1 MMFAERF
8 ARDGCLVIDKL
19 FDPAL
24 IDSIFEEYHR
34 QYGDIDPANRPLH
47 LKAGDRRLQL
57 PITLRGALLDPGL
70 YGHPLLLKILGEIF
84 GSLFLIDNVTVVTA
98 LAGADHQ
105 PFHRDQP
112 DLFPLGREYDA
123 SLPCY
128 AVIVAIP
135 LIDLDEQTGTTQIFP
150 GTMGDSH
157 EDPDALGEGVMPFTK
172 RGGCY
177 LLDYRVQ
184 HRGFAN
190 RSDRDRPVLYI
201 TYSRE
206 WFTDTINYRKHAR
219 LEVDPAEFETI
230 PLEHRPLFR
239 RAAGKGLL
247 DATIED
253 LRANPY
259 GMAPKID

>member
-24 IDSIFEEYHR
+24 IERVFEEYDR
-34 QYGDIDPANRPLH
+34 QYGDIDPANPPLH

-57 PITLRGALLDPGL
+57 PIALRGPFLDPGL
-70 YGHPLLLKILGEIF
+70 YAHPLLLKILGEIF
-84 GSLFLIDNVTVVTA
+84 GDLFLIDNVTVVTA

-105 PFHRDQP
+105 GFHRDYR

-128 AVIVAIP
+128 AILVAIP
-135 LIDLDEQTGTTQIFP
+135 LIDLDEETGTTQIFP
-150 GTMGDSH
+150 GTMAKSH
-157 EDPDALGEGVMPFTK
+157 EDPEALGEGMMPFTK

-190 RSDRDRPVLYI
+190 RSDRARPVLYI
-201 TYSRE
+201 TYSRD
-206 WFTDTINYRKHAR
+206 WFTDTVNYRKHAR
-219 LEVDPAEFETI
+219 LEINRSDFETI

-259 GMAPKID
+259 ARKGKA